1 MMLSIDKFPLGS
13 SSKIQLRQL
22 KKFTRYLCC
31 TFLVSFSCVLKFFS
45 FVFKLGISKILTVI
59 SNFTIIDKILF
70 MTKMIFYIWPQS
82 FYNFF
87 PYVYL
92 YIFII
97 CSRIF
102 CEVLMLFLSFK
113 DTDSEILRLTYGSKT
128 APLISTVVKT
138 KIAVIS
144 FTFSSGSFFN
154 R

>member
-70 MTKMIFYIWPQS
+70 MTKMIFYIWP
-82 FYNFF
+82 
-87 PYVYL
+87 
-92 YIFII
+92 
-97 CSRIF
+97 
-102 CEVLMLFLSFK
+102 
-113 DTDSEILRLTYGSKT
+113 
-128 APLISTVVKT
+128 
-138 KIAVIS
+138 
-144 FTFSSGSFFN
+144 
-154 R
+154 